1 MSTSRPVT
9 DRDYVDAL
17 ARGLDIL
24 MACANEP
31 AGLTLAEAA
40 RRTGTTRASARRSL
54 LTLVAKGYLITDGR
68 LFRLTPKV
76 LALAA
81 PLASAPIVRTTQPV
95 LDDLSRRFDESFSLA
110 TLVESDI
117 VYLVRSEARRIVSL
131 NLGAGSRLPAWCT
144 SMGRVLLASLPVA
157 ERQAHVP
164 AVLNPRTPRT
174 LTDRVS
180 LMAVLDRVGA
190 DGYCILDEE
199 LELGLRSLAV
209 PVVRPDGTV
218 AAALNIGTQSQRTSI
233 ETLTGTLLPAL
244 REAAALLAPAF
255 AGRDLAG

>member
-1 MSTSRPVT
+1 MSAPRPVT

-24 MACANEP
+24 MACATEP

-54 LTLVAKGYLITDGR
+54 LTLVAKGYLITDDR

-81 PLASAPIVRTTQPV
+81 PLAAAPIMRTTQPV
-95 LDDLSRRFDESFSLA
+95 LDDLSRRFDESFSLS
-110 TLVESDI
+110 TLIDSDI
-117 VYLVRSEARRIVSL
+117 VYLARSEARRIVAL

-144 SMGRVLLASLPVA
+144 SMGRVLLANLPDTTREA
-157 ERQAHVP
+157 LVP
-164 AVLNPRTPRT
+164 AQLKARTPKT
-174 LTDRVS
+174 LTDRAA
-180 LMAVLDRVGA
+180 LMAVLERVQA

-209 PVVRPDGTV
+209 PVTRPDGTV
-218 AAALNIGTQSQRTSI
+218 AAALNIGTQSQRTSAA
-233 ETLTGTLLPAL
+233 TLTQTMLPAL
-244 REAAALLAPAF
+244 REAACLLAPAF
-255 AGRDLAG
+255 GGNGLTG